1 MSFRFYL
8 VNNDPQVN
16 KRWKFSLYIIFH
28 INDYK
33 YKTWLSWGVEIHIYI
48 CRIEIDFLFE
58 IPVEFDS
65 RWNFFPRFWE
75 HLWVCDISRTRL
87 GKSFFVEIDFSWFL
101 SIRNDQIAAN
111 LVLIIHKYYI
121 IFSRFLRQF
130 SFQKSREIQIFPY
143 LVFFCRIKKKFIE
156 NIQNLEILRTL
167 NFNFRRKIK
176 KRKNCKK
183 KNFSKE
189 SLERIEFK
197 KKIYSSYYISYY
209 PLNNRDLVRNLKQ
222 TRASPRFTI
231 VNAPHVASSQ
241 SSNFRP

>member
-1 MSFRFYL
+1 MQVSFRFYL

-28 INDYK
+28 LNDYK
-33 YKTWLSWGVEIHIYI
+33 YKTWLSWEVEIHIYI

-121 IFSRFLRQF
+121 VFSRFLRQF
-130 SFQKSREIQIFPY
+130 SFQKSREIERDTNISISRIF
-143 LVFFCRIKKKFIE
+143 L
-156 NIQNLEILRTL
+156 QN
-167 NFNFRRKIK
+167 
-176 KRKNCKK
+176 
-183 KNFSKE
+183 
-189 SLERIEFK
+189 
-197 KKIYSSYYISYY
+197 
-209 PLNNRDLVRNLKQ
+209 
-222 TRASPRFTI
+222 
-231 VNAPHVASSQ
+231 
-241 SSNFRP
+241 